1 MPTGMG
7 QPHPFYQPLIRFTM
21 PQPAL
26 HHLPTLLRR
35 TLPWLAAAL
44 ALPLQ
49 AATPAYLTIGTGPLN
64 GVYYPTGGAICRLL
78 NEETASHGLHCSVQ
92 STSGSLANLKALHQG
107 KVQLAL
113 VQSDV
118 VHHAAHSTGPFMG
131 QAPDEQLRSLYR
143 LHQESLTLLASANS
157 NLNTLA
163 DIEGKRVD
171 LGNPGS
177 GEHITSQALLDAM
190 GWQAK
195 SFAPVIPAAAN
206 NRLEGLCDGTL
217 DAAFVVAGHPNQAIG
232 DLTGRCK
239 ARLIPIEG
247 EQVDALLKQHPY
259 YQRSRIG
266 ANLYPGQPSGVNTFA
281 VTAELV
287 ALASLPEGE
296 VRTVRDVLSGRLKQF
311 TRLHPA
317 LTALTLEGMQA
328 EAEVPR
334 HAGMAD
340 APPAPALLP
349 ETLSPA
355 PATSEAL
362 ATSAAQPT
370 EVEHPAGENAAQPA
384 GETGAPSPEGT
395 PATSSGQTPGALLPT
410 PSAATTTESGAS
422 NVLEGAA
429 VEQGGKLT
437 GTAAPSPSA
446 VMSRE
451 QLASPAPTEPASTAP
466 ASTTPPAPSAASPT
480 GDGAPA
486 K

>member
-26 HHLPTLLRR
+26 HPLPTLLRR

-131 QAPDEQLRSLYR
+131 QAPDDQLRSLYR

-157 NLNTLA
+157 NINTLA

-177 GEHITSQALLDAM
+177 GEQITSQALLDAM

-266 ANLYPGQPSGVNTFA
+266 ANLYPGQPSGISTFA

-296 VRTVRDVLSGRLKQF
+296 VRTVRDVLSRRLKQF

-317 LTALTLEGMQA
+317 LTALTLEGMQG

-340 APPAPALLP
+340 APPALLP
-349 ETLSPA
+349 EALNPA
-355 PATSEAL
+355 PAASEAL

-370 EVEHPAGENAAQPA
+370 EVERPAGEDAKQPA
-384 GETGAPSPEGT
+384 GETGAPSPEGA
-395 PATSSGQTPGALLPT
+395 PATSSGQAPGALLPT
-410 PSAATTTESGAS
+410 PSAATTTEPGAS
-422 NVLEGAA
+422 TVLEGAA

-446 VMSRE
+446 VMSGE
-451 QLASPAPTEPASTAP
+451 QPASPALAEPASTAP
-466 ASTTPPAPSAASPT
+466 APAAPSAASPT
-480 GDGAPA
+480 GDGVPA

>member
-1 MPTGMG
+1 MFQRVLHLLP
-7 QPHPFYQPLIRFTM
+7 IR
-21 PQPAL
+21 
-26 HHLPTLLRR
+26 LRR
-35 TLPWLAAAL
+35 ALPWLAATL

-49 AATPAYLTIGTGPLN
+49 AATYLTIGTGPLN

-78 NEETASHGLHCSVQ
+78 NEESGSHGLHCSVQ
-92 STSGSLANLKALHQG
+92 STSGSLANLKALAQG
-107 KVQLAL
+107 NIQLAL

-118 VHHAAHSTGPFMG
+118 LHHAAHGTGPFQG
-131 QAPDEQLRSLYR
+131 QPPADQLRSLYR

-157 NLNTLA
+157 NINTLA

-177 GEHITSQALLDAM
+177 GERVTSQALLDAM

-195 SFAPVIPAAAN
+195 SFAPLIPAAAN

-247 EQVDALLKQHPY
+247 EQIDRLLKQHPY
-259 YQRSRIG
+259 YQRGRIG
-266 ANLYPGQPSGVNTFA
+266 ANLYPGQTSGINTFA

-287 ALASLPEGE
+287 ALASLPDSE

-317 LTALTLEGMQA
+317 LTQLTLEGMLG

-340 APPAPALLP
+340 APPTLLP
-349 ETLSPA
+349 ESLSPA

-370 EVEHPAGENAAQPA
+370 EVAHTAGEEAKQPA
-384 GETGAPSPEGT
+384 GETGAPSPKGT
-395 PATSSGQTPGALLPT
+395 PATSSGLTPGALLPT
-410 PSAATTTESGAS
+410 PSAA
-422 NVLEGAA
+422 AA
-429 VEQGGKLT
+429 TEQGGTLT

-446 VMSRE
+446 VMSGA
-451 QLASPAPTEPASTAP
+451 QPASPAPAEPASTAP
-466 ASTTPPAPSAASPT
+466 PPAAPSGASPT
-480 GDGAPA
+480 AEGTPA
-486 K
+486 Q

>member
-1 MPTGMG
+1 
-7 QPHPFYQPLIRFTM
+7 M

-131 QAPDEQLRSLYR
+131 QAPDDQLRSLYR

-157 NLNTLA
+157 NINTLA
-163 DIEGKRVD
+163 DIEGKRVN

-317 LTALTLEGMQA
+317 LTALTLEGMQG

-349 ETLSPA
+349 EALSPA

-370 EVEHPAGENAAQPA
+370 EVERPAGENTAQPA

-395 PATSSGQTPGALLPT
+395 PATSSGQTPGALLPP
-410 PSAATTTESGAS
+410 PSAATTTEPGAS
-422 NVLEGAA
+422 SVLEGAA

-446 VMSRE
+446 VMSGE
-451 QLASPAPTEPASTAP
+451 QPASPAPAEP
-466 ASTTPPAPSAASPT
+466 ASTTPTPAAPSAASPT
-480 GDGAPA
+480 QNSAPA
-486 K
+486 Q

>member
-1 MPTGMG
+1 
-7 QPHPFYQPLIRFTM
+7 
-21 PQPAL
+21 
-26 HHLPTLLRR
+26 
-35 TLPWLAAAL
+35 
-44 ALPLQ
+44 
-49 AATPAYLTIGTGPLN
+49 
-64 GVYYPTGGAICRLL
+64 
-78 NEETASHGLHCSVQ
+78 
-92 STSGSLANLKALHQG
+92 
-107 KVQLAL
+107 
-113 VQSDV
+113 
-118 VHHAAHSTGPFMG
+118 
-131 QAPDEQLRSLYR
+131 
-143 LHQESLTLLASANS
+143 
-157 NLNTLA
+157 
-163 DIEGKRVD
+163 
-171 LGNPGS
+171 
-177 GEHITSQALLDAM
+177 M

-287 ALASLPEGE
+287 VLASLPEDE

-317 LTALTLEGMQA
+317 LTALTLEGMQG

-340 APPAPALLP
+340 AAPALQP
-349 ETLSPA
+349 EALNPA

-370 EVEHPAGENAAQPA
+370 EVEHPAGEDAKQTA

-395 PATSSGQTPGALLPT
+395 PATSSGGALLPT
-410 PSAATTTESGAS
+410 PSAATTTEPGAS
-422 NVLEGAA
+422 SVLEGAA

-446 VMSRE
+446 VMSGNNPPRRHRQHRHRSHRAPPHRPGTACQPSKTAKQPQRKRPPLGGLFLFRYWVGSSPGVRQRLRALDLLLHPVQQLLDGARQHLILAHHIPQAGAGKVGEPGHRGGQLEPRVNGKVRHYGHPEARLGPIELGVHAAHLHDAAAGQTE
-451 QLASPAPTEPASTAP
+451 QRQRGVDERPGAGVVAQQDQGRLVEGSLSPACARACQRARPW
-466 ASTTPPAPSAASPT
+466 PSAHQVTCCSSV
-480 GDGAPA
+480 
-486 K
+486 

>member
-1 MPTGMG
+1 MFQRVLHLLP
-7 QPHPFYQPLIRFTM
+7 IR
-21 PQPAL
+21 
-26 HHLPTLLRR
+26 LRR
-35 TLPWLAAAL
+35 ALPWLAATL

-49 AATPAYLTIGTGPLN
+49 AATYLTIGTGPLN

-78 NEETASHGLHCSVQ
+78 NEESGSHGLHCSVQ
-92 STSGSLANLKALHQG
+92 STSGSLANLKALAQG
-107 KVQLAL
+107 NIQLAL

-118 VHHAAHSTGPFMG
+118 LHHAAHGTGPFQG
-131 QAPDEQLRSLYR
+131 QPPADQLRSLYR
-143 LHQESLTLLASANS
+143 LHQESLTLLASATS
-157 NLNTLA
+157 NINTLA

-177 GEHITSQALLDAM
+177 GERVTSQALLDAM

-195 SFAPVIPAAAN
+195 SFAPLIPAAAN

-340 APPAPALLP
+340 APPAPALQP
-349 ETLSPA
+349 EALSPA

-370 EVEHPAGENAAQPA
+370 EVGRPAGENTAQPA
-384 GETGAPSPEGT
+384 GETGSPSPEGA

-410 PSAATTTESGAS
+410 PSAATTTEPGAS
-422 NVLEGAA
+422 SVLEGAA

-446 VMSRE
+446 VVSGE
-451 QLASPAPTEPASTAP
+451 QPASPAPAEPASTAT
-466 ASTTPPAPSAASPT
+466 AAPSGASPT
-480 GDGAPA
+480 QNGAPA
-486 K
+486 Q

>member
-1 MPTGMG
+1 
-7 QPHPFYQPLIRFTM
+7 M

-64 GVYYPTGGAICRLL
+64 GVYYPTGGAICRLI

-157 NLNTLA
+157 NINTLA

-340 APPAPALLP
+340 APPPPALLP
-349 ETLSPA
+349 EA
-355 PATSEAL
+355 PQGAPGNSEGCGELVRQIKEKAD
-362 ATSAAQPT
+362 ADRK
-370 EVEHPAGENAAQPA
+370 PAG
-384 GETGAPSPEGT
+384 GAP
-395 PATSSGQTPGALLPT
+395 
-410 PSAATTTESGAS
+410 
-422 NVLEGAA
+422 
-429 VEQGGKLT
+429 
-437 GTAAPSPSA
+437 
-446 VMSRE
+446 
-451 QLASPAPTEPASTAP
+451 
-466 ASTTPPAPSAASPT
+466 
-480 GDGAPA
+480 
-486 K
+486 